1 MAFDSVMALRLS
13 KFRLTTSLY
22 PADLAVVLIAAS
34 LPWSTSLP
42 AIFVGVWLVSLVPTI
57 DIGDFL
63 KLVKRPVCFWPIA
76 FFLLGLVGTLWS
88 AAPWAARLHAVGP
101 LAKLLAIPLL
111 IYHFQRSSRG
121 FWIFTA
127 YFISSVL
134 LMVFSWIVAIEPQ
147 LALKPDAYYGVPV
160 KNYIDQSQEFALCTV
175 GVLYVVAQSL
185 RQRQWLKAGVL
196 AIAAA
201 GFFANM
207 AFIVVSRTAIVT
219 MPIMVAVFA
228 FLYLTRR
235 GMAMVLGTV
244 AIIVI
249 AAWFASP
256 SLRERTATFFSQYEA
271 YETTN
276 EATSVGL
283 RLEFWRKSLQ
293 FFREAPV
300 IGHGTGSVKLLFT
313 EAAANQSGA
322 SAEVIA
328 NPHNQTLYAAVQ
340 WGVVGVVVLYAM
352 WLSHLFMFRGTSLA
366 HWIGLLV
373 VTQNML
379 TSIFN
384 SHLFDFHPGWM
395 YVLGV
400 GVAGGIVL
408 AIPKH
413 AVAQNPPKDVSV

>member
-1 MAFDSVMALRLS
+1 MALRFTS
-13 KFRLTTSLY
+13 FRLTTSLF

-34 LPWSTSLP
+34 LPWSTSIP
-42 AIFVGVWLVSLVPTI
+42 AILVGLWLLSLVPII

-63 KLVKRPVCFWPIA
+63 KLVKRPVCFWPIV
-76 FFLLGLVGTLWS
+76 FFLLALVGTLWS
-88 AAPWAARLHAVGP
+88 TAPWGARLHAVGP

-121 FWIFTA
+121 LWIFA
-127 YFISSVL
+127 AFFVSSAL
-134 LMVFSWIVAIEPQ
+134 LMVLSWIVAIEPQ
-147 LALKPDAYYGVPV
+147 FALKPDAYYGVPV

-185 RQRQWLKAGVL
+185 RQQQWLMAGVL
-196 AIAAA
+196 TTVAA

-219 MPIMVAVFA
+219 MPIMVGVFA
-228 FLYLTRR
+228 LLYLTRR
-235 GMAMVLGTV
+235 GMAAVLGTV
-244 AIIVI
+244 LVIVV
-249 AAWFASP
+249 AVWFASP

-283 RLEFWRKSLQ
+283 RLEFWRKSVQ

-340 WGVVGVVVLYAM
+340 WGIVGVVILYAM
-352 WLSHLFMFRGTSLA
+352 WLCHLFLFRGTCLA

-400 GVAGGIVL
+400 GVAGGMVL
-408 AIPKH
+408 AISTP
-413 AVAQNPPKDVSV
+413 AASQNPPKDVSV